1 MARPM
6 AINFVSWRKSLM
18 KDCVKQCNVPLP
30 SQGEY
35 TRRDYIDAI
44 RDDQRQFKYLATKNN
59 HTLLEIAQRNNTNI
73 RGTGTRGRIL
83 RKDLI
88 GAIKEYTSPE
98 AFREVDL
105 QFYIANEQAIET
117 KVRTELSELTNMKFE
132 TAMRI
137 KFCKEKLEDGEI
149 DSQLNLRLRVKT
161 RWF

>member
-1 MARPM
+1 M

-73 RGTGTRGRIL
+73 RGTGTRGRISSARL
-83 RKDLI
+83 KSTRHPKRLEKPVLLLSGDS
-88 GAIKEYTSPE
+88 KE
-98 AFREVDL
+98 
-105 QFYIANEQAIET
+105 I
-117 KVRTELSELTNMKFE
+117 
-132 TAMRI
+132 
-137 KFCKEKLEDGEI
+137 
-149 DSQLNLRLRVKT
+149 
-161 RWF
+161 